1 MTELAQPF
9 NSGLG
14 EIFDAARPVGQAE
27 TIDVN
32 VLRTYIYRLGHV
44 EETEGKY
51 LVSVCR
57 VLTGGNGEVLIPM
70 LSYLESEDP
79 SALTTELDIF
89 DAQAPYPVSPY
100 IFMRQIVNQAR
111 FIRTGRY

>member
-9 NSGLG
+9 YSGLG

-44 EETEGKY
+44 EETEGKH
-51 LVSVCR
+51 LVSVSR
-57 VLTGGNGEVLIPM
+57 VLSGGDGEVLIPM
-70 LSYLESEDP
+70 LDFLESEDS
-79 SALTTELDIF
+79 SALTTEEDVF
-89 DAQAPYPVSPY
+89 AAQTPFPISPNV
-100 IFMRQIVNQAR
+100 FMRQIVSQAR
-111 FIRTGRY
+111 FIRTGRF